1 MVAVERIDSELSVL
15 LHPDSMIAFCESQEA
30 YEEYVWS
37 IKRAENV
44 RKKKS
49 FRKKIILLQ
58 ERKRKRER
66 KKKRKRKKEGTHAA
80 SMEMSRS
87 TIKDKFHHLS
97 RKLTFLHKHVR
108 CAQPNWMK
116 LMKTTSVEMMLEENL
131 EDDCGG
137 DAYNAKCQG
146 FGQKLA
152 EQVHDELNKN
162 S

>member
-15 LHPDSMIAFCESQEA
+15 LHPDSMIAFCESKEA

-44 RKKKS
+44 KKKIS

-58 ERKRKRER
+58 ERKRKR
-66 KKKRKRKKEGTHAA
+66 KRKRKKEGTHAA

-116 LMKTTSVEMMLEENL
+116 LMKTTSVEMMLEENF